1 MTYGVIWS
9 YGNVFSLRLCS
20 ALCNKFSAV
29 FCIYAKTGH
38 RPIKSRREK
47 PHTKSHFETRWES
60 KVNGV
65 RAIRC
70 QNGDMTRWQK
80 WQKQQRTQ
88 NARLKQSLAKAARSY
103 KFLVSSN
110 LVRPAKVDCRK
121 QTDSVKN
128 MQLGLPLSRFWANWT
143 FFKSTGKTD
152 LAMPL
157 LWPRTLHRWLPCVAL
172 VRHCSIDHSPD
183 LSTHAA
189 KTLVHA
195 FIL

>member
-1 MTYGVIWS
+1 MWS

-38 RPIKSRREK
+38 RPIKTRREK

-70 QNGDMTRWQK
+70 QNGDMMRWQN
-80 WQKQQRTQ
+80 WQKQQKTQ

-110 LVRPAKVDCRK
+110 LVRPAKVDYCRK
-121 QTDSVKN
+121 QTDS
-128 MQLGLPLSRFWANWT
+128 
-143 FFKSTGKTD
+143 GKKI
-152 LAMPL
+152 
-157 LWPRTLHRWLPCVAL
+157 CNY
-172 VRHCSIDHSPD
+172 HC
-183 LSTHAA
+183 
-189 KTLVHA
+189 HA
-195 FIL
+195 FEQTELFPRVQERRIWQCPCCGQGPCTDGCRTSQWLRGMGTLGIRLFSPGVGR